1 MYPPARAGDY
11 VWVPVTDHPR
21 QVHRYTYEN
30 QPHQFATEAEAQVLC
45 DAWNSYGGVSAC
57 GDDLPW
63 YPEWMQVLPRQPA
76 RGVPAQGQGAPRLPG
91 F

>member
-11 VWVPVTDHPR
+11 VWVPVSDHPR
-21 QVHRYTYEN
+21 QTHRTYQN